1 MDIPNDW
8 TRSLNA
14 HAFDSI
20 DEEAD
25 RRSDASTDDAAP
37 AELPVYTNDPYTLEH
52 FREPSLNALI
62 SLTNG
67 YVVYCLLVNRVHF
80 LREQSQLV
88 YQSVNGARATL
99 CELVATRVLRR
110 FSEDHVGQA
119 GLLLL
124 ARILVQGHD
133 PFQGAPSHIEREGRQ
148 LHWPI
153 QDRGGH
159 EHEIT
164 ALELAILSE
173 SKTFIASSAC
183 QRVVDA
189 VHNGQIVYTPLSF
202 VDMLPDHYKHRPIS
216 LYDPHG
222 ARLLNHHRLIVPRIR
237 AIVEMVEFLVL
248 LALYVLTMVNRGVDR
263 NAWELVFCVYT
274 AGWALHEFAAV
285 IEHGWEV
292 HAQSLW
298 AFLDATFVVVYAAYL
313 LIRVYD
319 FALGQMHDGFG
330 MHILCVAAPVLLTRI
345 AFTLLPDNIV
355 FISLH
360 AMMKDFTLV
369 TFLAIWCFLGFL
381 LALQWLLA
389 SDSSQNGDSDAPSWS
404 TVSKWLL
411 WIWFGLDGTGIEE
424 STRFHIVFGP
434 MLIIAFA
441 FLGNTL
447 FLTILV
453 ALLTNTFSRIVAD
466 EAAEIR
472 FRRTVLTFEGVKS
485 DAIFSY
491 PPPLNILA
499 LAILLPIKSVV
510 SARRFHTINVALIRL
525 FNAPILL
532 LITLFERRRLWAR
545 RKRPSK
551 TWRFTGF
558 SPHGDIQAVFETP
571 LPEEVSD
578 FIEMLDP
585 MNEVPVLED
594 DVMSRLSGDAT
605 QIANVQTEA
614 EIRRGQW
621 FANPS
626 AVAIMRLQ
634 STEDRK
640 QRMNDRLRCYMKKT
654 RIANLEL
661 CGDFSTLHRLPA
673 SASQRLPRGRPW
685 RRAP

>member
-1 MDIPNDW
+1 MEFLPNGIPCDW
-8 TRSLNA
+8 ARSFNLPSVEG
-14 HAFDSI
+14 H

-25 RRSDASTDDAAP
+25 RRSSASNSEAP
-37 AELPVYTNDPYTLEH
+37 LTPLPIYTSIHRIRRLVLASIDDPYTLEH

-62 SLTNG
+62 VRPLVDRLYDPQDTT
-67 YVVYCLLVNRVHF
+67 VVYCLLVNRVHF

-110 FSEDHVGQA
+110 FHEDHPGQA

-124 ARILVQGHD
+124 ARILVEGHD
-133 PFQGAPSHIEREGRQ
+133 PFQGAPVHIEREGRQ

-159 EHEIT
+159 EHELT

-173 SKTFIASSAC
+173 SKTFVASSAC

-189 VHNGQIVYTPLSF
+189 VHSGQIVYTPLSF

-248 LALYVLTMVNRGVDR
+248 LMLYVLTMVNRRLDH
-263 NAWELVFCVYT
+263 NPWELLFCAYT
-274 AGWALHEFAAV
+274 AGWALHEFAAI

-313 LIRVYD
+313 LVRVYD
-319 FALGQMHDGFG
+319 IALGQLHDGFG
-330 MHILCVAAPVLLTRI
+330 LHILCIAAPVLLTRI
-345 AFTLLPDNIV
+345 AFTLLPHNIV

-381 LALQWLLA
+381 LALQWLIT
-389 SDSSQNGDSDAPSWS
+389 SDQSRGGEDSAPSWS

-424 STRFHIVFGP
+424 STRFHVVFGP

-453 ALLTNTFSRIVAD
+453 ALLTNTFSRIIAD

-485 DAIFSY
+485 DAIFAY
-491 PPPLNILA
+491 PPPFNVLA
-499 LAILLPIKSVV
+499 LAILLPVKSVV
-510 SARRFHTINVALIRL
+510 SPRRFHTINVALIRL
-525 FNAPILL
+525 FNAPIL
-532 LITLFERRRLWAR
+532 IIISLFERRSLWAR
-545 RKRPSK
+545 PKRPSRS
-551 TWRFTGF
+551 WRFTGF

-578 FIEMLDP
+578 FIDILDP
-585 MNEVPVLED
+585 MSEVPVLED
-594 DVMSRLSGDAT
+594 DVMSRLSGD
-605 QIANVQTEA
+605 VPRSRLRRSRMSR
-614 EIRRGQW
+614 RRGRSGDDSRSPFPAQ
-621 FANPS
+621 
-626 AVAIMRLQ
+626 LQ
-634 STEDRK
+634 
-640 QRMNDRLRCYMKKT
+640 L
-654 RIANLEL
+654 
-661 CGDFSTLHRLPA
+661 
-673 SASQRLPRGRPW
+673 
-685 RRAP
+685 